1 MSTQQ
6 QTNEAYPVPL
16 GSVYFFASTLGAKGG
31 FLLADGSAI
40 SRDTYWELFEYIGT
54 GYGVGDGA
62 TTFNLPDLM
71 TYPYIYGTA
80 TQTFIP
86 PTAGGASGSSVSF
99 AVPVGALP
107 SLSSGNFITNTITW
121 SGTTNDVHLSGLDN
135 RKFDS
140 GYVGTSI
147 VNTDSSTGTEAY
159 VTMNTFPASY
169 TQLNPTNVSITPASS
184 GITTGGLQMVAYIKA
199 FTNVGNEPRPKAFNN
214 PIEPPSDSFFA
225 PYENIPSLSGL
236 VLG

>member
-6 QTNEAYPVPL
+6 QTSESYPIPL
-16 GSVYFFASTLGAKGG
+16 GTVYYFASTTGANGG

-40 SRDTYWELFEYIGT
+40 SRTEYWELFEYIGT
-54 GYGVGDGA
+54 GYGVGDGS
-62 TTFNLPDLM
+62 TTYNLPDLM

-86 PTAGGASGSSVSF
+86 PTAGGASGGSVSF

-107 SLSSGNFITNTITW
+107 SLSSGNFITNTINW
-121 SGTTNDVHLSGLDN
+121 SGITNDIHLTGLDN
-135 RKFDS
+135 RSFDS
-140 GYVGTSI
+140 GFVGTSI
-147 VNTDSSTGTEAY
+147 VNNDSSTGTDAY

-169 TQLNPTNVSITPASS
+169 TQLNPANVSITPASS
-184 GITTGGLQMVAYIKA
+184 GITAGGLQMVAYIKA
-199 FTNVGNEPRPKAFNN
+199 FTNVGNLPRPQAVSY
-214 PIEPPSDSFFA
+214 PVVPPSGSSNA

-236 VLG
+236 VFG